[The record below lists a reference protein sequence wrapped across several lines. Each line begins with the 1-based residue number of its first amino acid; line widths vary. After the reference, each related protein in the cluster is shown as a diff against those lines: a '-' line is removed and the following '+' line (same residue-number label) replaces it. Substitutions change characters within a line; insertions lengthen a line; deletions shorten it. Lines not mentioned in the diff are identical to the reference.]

1 MNSGGFDDA
10 AFVELFDDFYSDLIR
25 VAWRICGTEEAAE
38 EICQEAF
45 LRYYERRHKLPGGD
59 EARFW
64 LIRVVKNLAFNH
76 EKRRG
81 REREVYRLYAG
92 EPRAELRNEG
102 ERAVLEDETRN
113 DVRRALAQVPYK
125 LRVTLILK
133 EYAGYRYSEIAR
145 ILNISE
151 NNVKIRVFRARS
163 HLAKLLI
170 KGDYHVP

>member
-1 MNSGGFDDA
+1 MNSGDFDDA

-25 VAWRICGTEEAAE
+25 VAWRICGVEEVAE

-45 LRYYERRHKLPGGD
+45 LRYYERRDKLPGGR

-64 LIRVVKNLAFNH
+64 LIRVVKNIAFNY

-81 REREVYRLYAG
+81 REREAYRLYAG
-92 EPRAELRNEG
+92 EPRAESRNEG
-102 ERAVLEDETRN
+102 ERAVLEDETREN
-113 DVRRALAQVPYK
+113 VRRALAEVPYK
-125 LRVTLILK
+125 LRITLILK
-133 EYAGYRYSEIAR
+133 QYAGYRYSQIAR

-163 HLAKLLI
+163 HLAKLLTE
-170 KGDYHVP
+170 GDIYVP